1 MGTALTTRSN
11 AELTEE
17 ARTIDA
23 KDYHDE
29 LSLKIR
35 EVFAGLSD
43 QEIKNAI
50 SSCSAGKC
58 YIIEI
63 PTSDIFEEKYLYYI
77 NNTIRIS
84 PLFQTVKR
92 VAFFD
97 KNGEKYIR
105 VWLRGRIRKFL
116 PKGHKHYKS

>member
-43 QEIKNAI
+43 QEIENAI

-77 NNTIRIS
+77 NNTIRMS

-105 VWLRGRIRKFL
+105 VWLRGDIRKFL
-116 PKGHKHYKS
+116 PRGRKHYKS